1 MEEITIEG
9 KIGRNE
15 IEKYLKDPIFMSMVK
30 KYAKESE
37 ELNKNKKRVDK
48 EKDKIVKRIFMDKKE
63 VAKLVKK
70 VLGIEIRGEELEI
83 TENSFVTTELK
94 YKEADIVYKLKGRNV
109 VFLIEHQT
117 KVDYK
122 MPYRILNYQLEIMRA
137 NEGKEECLVI
147 AIVLYTGRR
156 KWTAK
161 TYIREIQDKFL
172 QRIEKEEKKEIGTM
186 GYYTLI
192 DVNKYSKEELLEEDS
207 LYTKFML
214 MEKEKET
221 KDIVKTVLEISERIK
236 NKAKKEIIYKAMELA
251 LERKLGSKQ
260 AEEIMEKIIKEGSDY
275 MLAIEQMVIDEN
287 RRIRAE
293 GRNEG
298 IIEGRNKG
306 IIEGRNK
313 GIIEGRNKGIIEGR
327 AEGILQ
333 IIKEMLKNGM
343 KEKEIIKYTKISKE
357 EIEKIKKNSK

>member
-1 MEEITIEG
+1 
-9 KIGRNE
+9 
-15 IEKYLKDPIFMSMVK
+15 
-30 KYAKESE
+30 
-37 ELNKNKKRVDK
+37 
-48 EKDKIVKRIFMDKKE
+48 
-63 VAKLVKK
+63 
-70 VLGIEIRGEELEI
+70 
-83 TENSFVTTELK
+83 
-94 YKEADIVYKLKGRNV
+94 
-109 VFLIEHQT
+109 
-117 KVDYK
+117 
-122 MPYRILNYQLEIMRA
+122 
-137 NEGKEECLVI
+137 
-147 AIVLYTGRR
+147 
-156 KWTAK
+156 
-161 TYIREIQDKFL
+161 
-172 QRIEKEEKKEIGTM
+172 
-186 GYYTLI
+186 
-192 DVNKYSKEELLEEDS
+192 
-207 LYTKFML
+207 

-221 KDIVKTVLEISERIK
+221 KDIVKTVLEIRERIK

-343 KEKEIIKYTKISKE
+343 KEKEIMKYTKISKE
-357 EIEKIKKNSK
+357 EIEKIKKNDK

>member
-207 LYTKFML
+207 L
-214 MEKEKET
+214 
-221 KDIVKTVLEISERIK
+221 VLR
-236 NKAKKEIIYKAMELA
+236 
-251 LERKLGSKQ
+251 
-260 AEEIMEKIIKEGSDY
+260 
-275 MLAIEQMVIDEN
+275 
-287 RRIRAE
+287 
-293 GRNEG
+293 
-298 IIEGRNKG
+298 
-306 IIEGRNK
+306 
-313 GIIEGRNKGIIEGR
+313 
-327 AEGILQ
+327 
-333 IIKEMLKNGM
+333 
-343 KEKEIIKYTKISKE
+343 
-357 EIEKIKKNSK
+357 

>member
-94 YKEADIVYKLKGRNV
+94 YKEADIVYKVKGRNV

-260 AEEIMEKIIKEGSDY
+260 AEEIMGKIIKEGSDY

-306 IIEGRNK
+306 IIEGR
-313 GIIEGRNKGIIEGR
+313 

-343 KEKEIIKYTKISKE
+343 KDKEIIKYTNINKKEIE
-357 EIEKIKKNSK
+357 EIRKSMKK

>member
-275 MLAIEQMVIDEN
+275 MLAIEQMVVDEN

-293 GRNEG
+293 GRRTGIVEG
-298 IIEGRNKG
+298 KRIGRV
-306 IIEGRNK
+306 
-313 GIIEGRNKGIIEGR
+313 
-327 AEGILQ
+327 EGILQ
-333 IIKEMLKNGM
+333 IARKMLENGIKDE
-343 KEKEIIKYTKISKE
+343 EIIKYTNISKK
-357 EIEKIKKNSK
+357 EIEEMRKNNKRK